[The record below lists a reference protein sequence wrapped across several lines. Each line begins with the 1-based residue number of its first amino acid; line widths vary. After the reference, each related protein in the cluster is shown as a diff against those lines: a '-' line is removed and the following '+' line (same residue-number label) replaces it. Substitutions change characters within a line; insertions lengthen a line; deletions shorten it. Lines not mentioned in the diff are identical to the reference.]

1 MSFTILGTG
10 HYVPPRVVKNEE
22 LSQYVDT
29 SDAWITQRVGIKE
42 RHVCTNETTT
52 DLAYEAAMRALE
64 NSGTAPEELDMILCA
79 TVSGDYVT
87 PSLACMVQ
95 NRIGATCPAMDINA
109 ACSAFL
115 FLLDTAAGFFA
126 RKRVKKM
133 LLVGAERM
141 SRIVDWED
149 RSTCVIFGDGAG
161 AVVLGEGDGYLAA
174 KFHTHGGDEV
184 IQVPCSNGKSPFCTR
199 DAVFPYI
206 YMNGAETYKFAVTSM
221 SRDLNDVLQQA
232 GLKGEEIAAVI
243 PHQANARII
252 AAAKKQVSIPAD
264 RFYVNIDRY
273 GNTSAASIPIA
284 LDELNR
290 SGKLQRGDYLAMCAF
305 GGGLAGAACILRW

>member
-95 NRIGATCPAMDINA
+95 NRIGAVCPAMDINA

-161 AVVLGEGDGYLAA
+161 AVVLGE
-174 KFHTHGGDEV
+174 
-184 IQVPCSNGKSPFCTR
+184 
-199 DAVFPYI
+199 
-206 YMNGAETYKFAVTSM
+206 
-221 SRDLNDVLQQA
+221 
-232 GLKGEEIAAVI
+232 
-243 PHQANARII
+243 
-252 AAAKKQVSIPAD
+252 
-264 RFYVNIDRY
+264 
-273 GNTSAASIPIA
+273 
-284 LDELNR
+284 
-290 SGKLQRGDYLAMCAF
+290 
-305 GGGLAGAACILRW
+305 